1 MRENITIRAQNH
13 NVCRGQHEES
23 LDEAVTYE

>member
-13 NVCRGQHEES
+13 NGCRGQHEES
-23 LDEAVTYE
+23 LDGVALG